1 MTQYIILRDTFGDG
15 LETFVD
21 IELDVVRSKEELPVY
36 VNDAFDCMVSDDE
49 NGSEDVDVYDFN
61 EIVICEILDEID
73 GVDTATWIKQQI
85 IKTKKEANDEES
97 NDEEYQQYLK
107 LKEKFEK

>member
-36 VNDAFDCMVSDDE
+36 VTGAFDWMVYNDE
-49 NGSEDVDVYDFN
+49 DGCENVDAYDLN
-61 EIVICEILDEID
+61 EIVICKILDEID
-73 GVDTATWIKQQI
+73 GVDTATWVKQQI
-85 IKTKKEANDEES
+85 IKTKKEAY
-97 NDEEYQQYLK
+97 DEEYQQYLK

>member
-36 VNDAFDCMVSDDE
+36 VNDAFGTAT
-49 NGSEDVDVYDFN
+49 NPLGTY
-61 EIVICEILDEID
+61 
-73 GVDTATWIKQQI
+73 DTAVFDTPRGAYVINIEDNPVGTANNQQVTAI
-85 IKTKKEANDEES
+85 VNLNFTEPILLPPFLFKKIDEEAA
-97 NDEEYQQYLK
+97 
-107 LKEKFEK
+107 

>member
-15 LETFVD
+15 LETFPD

-36 VNDAFDCMVSDDE
+36 VTGAFDWMVSDDE
-49 NGSEDVDVYDFN
+49 GGCEDVDFYDLN
-61 EIVICEILDEID
+61 EIVICEILDKID
-73 GVDTATWIKQQI
+73 GVDTATWVKQQI
-85 IKTKKEANDEES
+85 IKTKKEAD
-97 NDEEYQQYLK
+97 DEEYQQYLK